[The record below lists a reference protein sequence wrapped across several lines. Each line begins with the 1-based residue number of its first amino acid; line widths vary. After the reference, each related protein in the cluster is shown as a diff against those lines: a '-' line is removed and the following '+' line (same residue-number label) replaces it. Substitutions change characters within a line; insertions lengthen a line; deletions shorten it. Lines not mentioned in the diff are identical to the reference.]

1 MPQRILKIDSSN
13 RYKKS
18 VSRTLTDHLT
28 KQLMM
33 HFPDAELV
41 ERDLGKGVPQ
51 LTEDLVEAIRTPLE
65 YYTPELASRLTFSD
79 ELVKE
84 FIAADILVFG
94 VPMYNYGVPSVMKA
108 YIDLVVRAGVTF
120 KFTEI
125 GAVGMIENKTAYV
138 VVTSDGV
145 ELDSDV
151 DHAGGYM
158 RKILNFI
165 GVKDIHF
172 VGAGML
178 ALDRETRIAEAHQQI
193 DNLFAPAISQG

>member
-1 MPQRILKIDSSN
+1 
-13 RYKKS
+13 
-18 VSRTLTDHLT
+18 
-28 KQLMM
+28 
-33 HFPDAELV
+33 
-41 ERDLGKGVPQ
+41 
-51 LTEDLVEAIRTPLE
+51 
-65 YYTPELASRLTFSD
+65 
-79 ELVKE
+79 
-84 FIAADILVFG
+84 
-94 VPMYNYGVPSVMKA
+94 MYNYGVPSVMKA

-178 ALDRETRIAEAHQQI
+178 ALDRETRMAEAYQQI